1 MNPPTKLSEPALAS
15 SRRQW
20 LAGAAFAAGSFVVPA
35 TPLLADSPDGISRT
49 AESIH
54 QETSF
59 KAAPS
64 RIYEALLDAKQFQ
77 KVQSLGISMKSMKLD
92 AKPVKISREPGGD
105 FFFFGDYITGRQI
118 ELVPNQR
125 IVQAWREIS
134 WDPGVYSLVKFEL
147 LAEGTG
153 TKLVFDHTGFPV
165 GAADHLAV
173 GWKGNYWEPLD
184 KFLS

>member
-1 MNPPTKLSEPALAS
+1 MNSPVRLSESILIS
-15 SRRQW
+15 SRRRW
-20 LAGAAFAAGSFVVPA
+20 LAGAAFAAGSFTVPSA
-35 TPLLADSPDGISRT
+35 PLRADSSDGISRT

-54 QETSF
+54 QTANF

-77 KVQSLGISMKSMKLD
+77 KIQALGVSMKAMKLD
-92 AKPVKISREPGGD
+92 AKPVKISREPGGE
-105 FFFFGDYITGRQI
+105 FILFGDYITGRQI

-134 WDPGVYSLVKFEL
+134 WDAGVYSLVKFEL
-147 LAEGTG
+147 VADGAG
-153 TKLVFDHTGFPV
+153 ARLVFDHTGFPS
-165 GAADHLAV
+165 GAAEHLAT
-173 GWKGNYWEPLD
+173 GWKGNYWDPID